1 MAAPRKRV
9 PNRERKRI
17 SLDELKEFVRYEPE
31 TGIFIRLSAP
41 RPQAAHYIGKP
52 AGYIKPGS
60 HADGGG
66 YVLMSI
72 DGRVYRAHQLAWL
85 YMTGE
90 WPSGDIDHKND
101 IRHDNRWENLRAA
114 TRSQNIGNAR
124 IPHDSLSGVKG
135 ATWDKNRGKWLSQ
148 IVFQGRHI
156 YLGRFDT
163 KEEAGA
169 AYDRAA
175 LKYFGEFA
183 RAA

>member
-1 MAAPRKRV
+1 MTDYNQARDRNSRKGLTAEILRT
-9 PNRERKRI
+9 
-17 SLDELKEFVRYEPE
+17 LVRYVPE
-31 TGIFIRLSAP
+31 TGEFIRIAAPTRSA
-41 RPQAAHYIGKP
+41 GKLLNKP
-52 AGYIKPGS
+52 AKAYINDNGYALIS
-60 HADGGG
+60 
-66 YVLMSI
+66 L
-72 DGRVYRAHQLAWL
+72 GRVWRFRAHQLAWL